1 MDCFALLLVSSTA
14 YFLVASASVPL
25 RVVTSGLFRGKKTSK
40 TGTFDAII
48 VKQKRMSVTKPIY
61 VFQRILLRSSLFKYV
76 FSGNKWTHFIE
87 SSHQWFFRDKR
98 NIFEAIILKQKQ
110 RSTTEEIHVFLI
122 LLECLY
128 VVKLYIFWKR
138 VHAFNWK

>member
-40 TGTFDAII
+40 IGTFDAII
-48 VKQKRMSVTKPIY
+48 VKQKRMSATKAIY
-61 VFQRILLRSSLFKYV
+61 VFQRISLRSSLFKYI

-87 SSHQWFFRDKR
+87 SSHQWFFRDKKRLWGYYSKAKTEKYNRR
-98 NIFEAIILKQKQ
+98 N
-110 RSTTEEIHVFLI
+110 S
-122 LLECLY
+122 CLFDTFRMF
-128 VVKLYIFWKR
+128 IPC
-138 VHAFNWK
+138 

>member
-40 TGTFDAII
+40 IGTFDAII
-48 VKQKRMSVTKPIY
+48 VKQKRMSATKAIY
-61 VFQRILLRSSLFKYV
+61 VFQRISLRLNTYFLEINGHISLKVATNGFLEIKK
-76 FSGNKWTHFIE
+76 G
-87 SSHQWFFRDKR
+87 
-98 NIFEAIILKQKQ
+98 FEGIILKQKR

-128 VVKLYIFWKR
+128 LVKLYIFWKR